1 MMPIYT
7 LCEWASL
14 VLMDGHYNGL
24 RMGIV
29 KVLGWASLEYL
40 DGQKEIWTFIG
51 RFRQCRMRNILFL
64 RLERNDE
71 WFCKLMEYP
80 FYMFLILVLGHG
92 SPHLSVGQAVSRSVD
107 RDSSLSYG
115 IIRVA

>member
-1 MMPIYT
+1 MPIYI

-29 KVLGWASLEYL
+29 KVLGWVSLEYL

-51 RFRQCRMRNILFL
+51 VFDNV
-64 RLERNDE
+64 E
-71 WFCKLMEYP
+71 
-80 FYMFLILVLGHG
+80 
-92 SPHLSVGQAVSRSVD
+92 
-107 RDSSLSYG
+107 
-115 IIRVA
+115 